1 MKRKF
6 ATCACLSIV
15 GALIAFAVVSAR
27 PQQAKADGLYISSH
41 GFSLGISSRPAA
53 PAYVYPVAPPRA
65 VFVAPPPP
73 PPPVV
78 IQQPRPIYVQQPTV
92 VQQPVVV
99 QQQPV
104 VVQTVQRQVWV
115 PGRYVDQIQ
124 PNGTVV
130 RVWQPGHYEVR

>member
-73 PPPVV
+73 PPRAV
-78 IQQPRPIYVQQPTV
+78 IIAPPPPPPPPRVIIAPPPPPPRHYP
-92 VQQPVVV
+92 PY
-99 QQQPV
+99 PY
-104 VVQTVQRQVWV
+104 R
-115 PGRYVDQIQ
+115 PGPYGPPPRGPHGPHGPHGPYG
-124 PNGTVV
+124 PP
-130 RVWQPGHYEVR
+130 PGGFRF